1 VIGDTRTPLGAGL
14 KRIGDPTLDAF
25 AEFSPEQMRRLAE
38 LDPTLYEK
46 VRMRIDLADRER
58 EREEYEDSLIAFMQ
72 RAWREID
79 AADLSVNWHHTV
91 IAEYLEDITA
101 GRLRNVVINVPP
113 RCTKSLLANVI
124 WPAWTWVQ
132 PPDRRGPMCGPQ
144 VSFLC
149 VSYGAT
155 LAEEIA
161 VKMRRL
167 VLGEWYQRMWGDRVK
182 ILEDQQS
189 RANFGNAAG
198 GERISSSVEGGLLGR
213 GGDCQILDD
222 VISPSE
228 ANSQLERERVM
239 RAISE
244 GLATRVRNPQTSA
257 RVMIMQRL
265 HMEDPTNYALETWRP
280 RPVHLMF
287 PMRYEPDRACP
298 QDPRQYDGEL
308 LWPAVWDEE
317 SVAKTELDMG
327 DYACTPAESPILM
340 ADLSLKSISEV
351 AIGDEIVGFSTD
363 FSSLGPQPHGRPTR
377 RKLVKAMVKN
387 VFRYEMRKIIKI
399 TLASGAIVRCTED
412 HQWYRK
418 TKGPTRP
425 IYQKAKVGRR
435 LGRVCASVLPTLNNE
450 DARDA
455 GWLSGFYDGEGSVS
469 YCGKQDV
476 GYRASS
482 TISFYQTS
490 GANLPLCDKL
500 ERLLNKF
507 GFEWSIYGRVLAKEH
522 WQPSRAY
529 ALTGNG
535 LPMYQRFL
543 HIVQPEKWRDR
554 IIAGAYGAK
563 FIREWDEIISI
574 EPDGEEDV
582 FALETTTGNYVVW
595 GFASS
600 NSAAQFQQSP
610 VPRGGGIISA
620 SDWNIWPEFTPKV
633 EDMKILPD
641 GTMFIPLPDSMSRI
655 IVVLDTAMKETE
667 TADWNACIAF
677 GVWHRPRRL
686 VKIVGRIDDDNII
699 DDGEQPRVIM
709 MGGWRRRCKLNDEG
723 MDRDGLPKGLVQRVI
738 AFARRFNADEL
749 IIEDAS
755 RGLDVKNEI
764 MRQVADMPFQI
775 SLFNPKK
782 HGDKVARLHA
792 ISSLFSQG
800 LVYAP
805 ANCVPVRDRAGNETV
820 EIREFAWV
828 REIFSEV
835 EQVPRGAHD
844 DYADVVSMSL
854 LHLRDNGYLALTREY
869 VAEQTRMRLM
879 SRRSHAVREKYGV

>member
-1 VIGDTRTPLGAGL
+1 
-14 KRIGDPTLDAF
+14 
-25 AEFSPEQMRRLAE
+25 
-38 LDPTLYEK
+38 
-46 VRMRIDLADRER
+46 
-58 EREEYEDSLIAFMQ
+58 
-72 RAWREID
+72 
-79 AADLSVNWHHTV
+79 
-91 IAEYLEDITA
+91 
-101 GRLRNVVINVPP
+101 
-113 RCTKSLLANVI
+113 
-124 WPAWTWVQ
+124 
-132 PPDRRGPMCGPQ
+132 
-144 VSFLC
+144 
-149 VSYGAT
+149 
-155 LAEEIA
+155 
-161 VKMRRL
+161 
-167 VLGEWYQRMWGDRVK
+167 
-182 ILEDQQS
+182 
-189 RANFGNAAG
+189 
-198 GERISSSVEGGLLGR
+198 
-213 GGDCQILDD
+213 
-222 VISPSE
+222 
-228 ANSQLERERVM
+228 M

-244 GLATRVRNPQTSA
+244 GLATRVRNPQTSS
-257 RVMIMQRL
+257 RVMVMQRL

-327 DYACTPAESPILM
+327 DYAS
-340 ADLSLKSISEV
+340 
-351 AIGDEIVGFSTD
+351 
-363 FSSLGPQPHGRPTR
+363 
-377 RKLVKAMVKN
+377 
-387 VFRYEMRKIIKI
+387 
-399 TLASGAIVRCTED
+399 AS
-412 HQWYRK
+412 
-418 TKGPTRP
+418 
-425 IYQKAKVGRR
+425 
-435 LGRVCASVLPTLNNE
+435 
-450 DARDA
+450 
-455 GWLSGFYDGEGSVS
+455 
-469 YCGKQDV
+469 
-476 GYRASS
+476 
-482 TISFYQTS
+482 
-490 GANLPLCDKL
+490 
-500 ERLLNKF
+500 
-507 GFEWSIYGRVLAKEH
+507 
-522 WQPSRAY
+522 
-529 ALTGNG
+529 
-535 LPMYQRFL
+535 
-543 HIVQPEKWRDR
+543 
-554 IIAGAYGAK
+554 
-563 FIREWDEIISI
+563 
-574 EPDGEEDV
+574 
-582 FALETTTGNYVVW
+582 
-595 GFASS
+595 
-600 NSAAQFQQSP
+600 QFQQSP
-610 VPRGGGIISA
+610 IPRGGGIISA

-686 VKIVGRIDDDNII
+686 VKIVGRIDDDNMI